1 MLLPGLKTASH
12 SPTFVFSILSISS
25 TISYSPGCSDMR
37 RGTESERA
45 AGAALELEAAWA
57 AAAAAG
63 GSDIGDGSIDDEEAD
78 IVTDGC
84 WRVLGWPVAA
94 LPACVVMEGTA
105 GGV

>member
-57 AAAAAG
+57 AAAG
-63 GSDIGDGSIDDEEAD
+63 GSDIGDESIDDEEAD
-78 IVTDGC
+78 VVTDGC
-84 WRVLGWPVAA
+84 
-94 LPACVVMEGTA
+94 
-105 GGV
+105 